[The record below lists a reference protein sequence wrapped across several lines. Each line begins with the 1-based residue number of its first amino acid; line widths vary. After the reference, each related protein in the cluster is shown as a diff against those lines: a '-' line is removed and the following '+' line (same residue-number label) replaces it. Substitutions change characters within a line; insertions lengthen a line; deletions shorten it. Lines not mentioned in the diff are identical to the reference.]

1 MSAHE
6 ATGLGAWAAGC
17 ASRLAM
23 LAKAIPSYVEAVTI
37 CAHSD
42 DAGQRGAHDL
52 ADALSKRPIEVRVS
66 SHGDEP

>member
-1 MSAHE
+1 
-6 ATGLGAWAAGC
+6 
-17 ASRLAM
+17 M